1 MVSLLESKRKRKTSL
16 EEKLPTSNNHRK
28 KAKHDFFILFLLY
41 SLSKF
46 QVFAA
51 CFFVFFFCF
60 IIIFLLLLL
69 SSSFTME
76 KHQYGLLK
84 EEVKLDNELCYLPE
98 SRAFSYGIAAVVCL
112 VIAQIIANLVICSNF
127 WLRKDGDSSKAKKPI
142 AATAFLVLSWI
153 SFVLAFILLSAATSM
168 SRKQLYGKGWLDQKC
183 YIAKDGVFI
192 GSGILVL
199 VSITTTIGAVL
210 FTIRKVQSEQGR
222 RIHTQFA

>member
-76 KHQYGLLK
+76 KHQYGLLVIFSIVVSLGLVSFTSCIIAETKKAKK

-142 AATAFLVLSWI
+142 AATAFLVLSWY
-153 SFVLAFILLSAATSM
+153 VT
-168 SRKQLYGKGWLDQKC
+168 
-183 YIAKDGVFI
+183 
-192 GSGILVL
+192 
-199 VSITTTIGAVL
+199 
-210 FTIRKVQSEQGR
+210 
-222 RIHTQFA
+222 